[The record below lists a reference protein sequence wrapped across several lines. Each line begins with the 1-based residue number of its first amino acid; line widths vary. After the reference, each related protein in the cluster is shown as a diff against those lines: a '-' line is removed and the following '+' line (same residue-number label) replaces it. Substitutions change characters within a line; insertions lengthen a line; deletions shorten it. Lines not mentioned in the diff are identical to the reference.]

1 MKRLLAFILISVAL
15 FTAVGCNKEQGSDK
29 NDGRE
34 EENVKYDVSKYEIV
48 PNAPEIA
55 EKNVKK
61 LASLIKKAKE
71 NATIFFP
78 EGDYY
83 LSSNSG
89 CLNLYGLKNVTF
101 EGENATLINS
111 SYDPTIKKNTFSA
124 SKSTTIRLTNC
135 EKITFKN
142 LALDYAAY
150 TQVCGKVVSADDNST
165 TIEIDNRFIDGT
177 SKTPL
182 TGDEYIMA
190 VNVIDEN
197 GNTKG
202 DFYAPDDGF
211 AASLEGNLYTV
222 SGNFGSAGDTLVAR
236 FTLGTYAGP
245 TIFVNSTKDLKFENI
260 RSYSS
265 PTATFYAPLDNE
277 NFTFDSFCIAPP
289 EGAEWLWGTNVDSI
303 HVKGL
308 RGKITL
314 KNSTFKGLGDD
325 ALNVHSIAPRV
336 TAVEGSTVSLEY
348 FYGGALD
355 ALWSRA
361 GDEIEFYDKTFKLI
375 ATGKAKSAKSGKLT
389 LENISGEIKEGCFA
403 RNKSTCPDLE
413 IENVAVDGGR
423 ARAFLIQSKTATVKN
438 CKISNLGLA
447 AIIVSPDIDFWGEMG
462 PVEQVVMSGLEIK
475 NVCSMK
481 SDACRGAIM
490 VTNSHSGSVKG
501 SGTLHGAVKITDSTF
516 NNVNAPALYAIL
528 TESLEFSGNTLEG
541 NTESPVYTGCKNV
554 KAE

>member
-34 EENVKYDVSKYEIV
+34 EENVKYDVSEYEII
-48 PNAPEIA
+48 PNSPEMA

-142 LALDYAAY
+142 LALDYATY

-528 TESLEFSGNTLEG
+528 TESLEFSGNTLDG

>member
-34 EENVKYDVSKYEIV
+34 EENVKYDVSEYEII
-48 PNAPEIA
+48 PNSPEMA

-142 LALDYAAY
+142 LALDYATY

>member
-1 MKRLLAFILISVAL
+1 MKRLFAFILVSVAL
-15 FTAVGCNKEQGSDK
+15 FLIVGCNKDNGPIQNGGK
-29 NDGRE
+29 E
-34 EENVKYDVSKYEIV
+34 EETVKYDVSKYEIV
-48 PNAPEIA
+48 PNAPEKA

-61 LASLIKKAKE
+61 LASLLKKAKK
-71 NATIFFP
+71 NATVFFP

-101 EGENATLINS
+101 EGENATLINA
-111 SYDPTIKKNTFSA
+111 SYDPTIKKSTASA
-124 SKSTTIRLTNC
+124 SKSVTIRLTSC
-135 EKITFKN
+135 QGITFKN
-142 LALDYAAY
+142 LDLDYAAY
-150 TQVCGKVVSADDNST
+150 TQVCGKVVSVDAKAT
-165 TIEIDNRFIDGT
+165 TIEIDSRFTDGS
-177 SKTPL
+177 SKIPL

-190 VNVIDEN
+190 VNVIDED

-211 AASLEGNLYTV
+211 AASLEGNLYTI
-222 SGNFGSAGDTLVAR
+222 SGSFGSAGDTLVAR

-245 TIFVNSTKDLKFENI
+245 TIFVNSTKELKFENI

-289 EGAEWLWGTNVDSI
+289 RGAEWLWGTNVDSI
-303 HVKGL
+303 HIKGL

-325 ALNVHSIAPRV
+325 ALNVHSIAPKV
-336 TAVEGSTVSLEY
+336 TAADGSTVSLEY

-361 GDEIEFYDKTFKLI
+361 GDEIEFYDKTYKLI

-389 LENISGEIKEGCFA
+389 LENISGEIKAGCFA

-413 IENVAVDGGR
+413 IENVEVDGGR
-423 ARAFLIQSKTATVKN
+423 ARAFLVQSKNATIRN

-462 PVEQVVMSGLEIK
+462 PSEQVEISGLEIR

-481 SDACRGAIM
+481 TDACRGAIM

-501 SGTLHGAVKITDSTF
+501 SGTLHGTVKITDSIF
-516 NNVNAPALYAIL
+516 DNAGAPALYAIL
-528 TESLEFSGNTLEG
+528 TDTLEFSGNTLIG
-541 NTESPVYTGCKNV
+541 NTADPVYTGCKNV
-554 KAE
+554 SVE